1 MQMNDEQIIRLP
13 RKNRC
18 NRNDRTRY
26 FWASH
31 PVLACRLKGKRNPL
45 KKKSTSLCWEEAMCK
60 PQKKQA
66 RENLYHER
74 LLPALPP
81 PWQHLT
87 QLHFWKYQKR
97 QTQIVSH
104 NCKCKNK
111 SANGNIN
118 RKSDTGGEHW
128 VEKNL
133 CHERLLGTLSSSG
146 ESWKIDAQGIKSTTL
161 HQIDICLASAS
172 VAAAASE
179 GIFNALGNSV
189 T

>member
-18 NRNDRTRY
+18 NRNDSTRY

-45 KKKSTSLCWEEAMCK
+45 KKKSTSFGWEEAICK
-60 PQKKQA
+60 LQKKQS

-87 QLHFWKYQKR
+87 QLHFWKHQKR

-118 RKSDTGGEHW
+118 TKSDTGGEHW

>member
-1 MQMNDEQIIRLP
+1 MQMNDEQIIRLL

-18 NRNDRTRY
+18 NRNDSTRY

-31 PVLACRLKGKRNPL
+31 PVLACGLKGRRNPL
-45 KKKSTSLCWEEAMCK
+45 KKS
-60 PQKKQA
+60 
-66 RENLYHER
+66 
-74 LLPALPP
+74 
-81 PWQHLT
+81 QHLSAEKKRYANYRRSSREKTCITKGFSPHSPLPDNTFT

-118 RKSDTGGEHW
+118 TKSDTGGEHW